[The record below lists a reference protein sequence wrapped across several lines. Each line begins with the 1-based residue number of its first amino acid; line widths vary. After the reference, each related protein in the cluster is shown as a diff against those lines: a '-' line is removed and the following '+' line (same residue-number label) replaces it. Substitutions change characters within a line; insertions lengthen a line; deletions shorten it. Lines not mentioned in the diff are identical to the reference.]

1 MIVGFKVHTK
11 EKGSMIKFLSVA
23 VLTVASLAAE
33 AVPVCLAVTEDDAR
47 SLIGP
52 SAKRTKDPSAC
63 GWSDAG
69 GKKQLNVA
77 RVGTPAP
84 FESFRAH
91 SVQEGKTQTE
101 SGLGGAA
108 FSSIP
113 SADHGSRAAIYLV
126 NGPAILVVDIDGFAP
141 GGAEEHLPQVRDLVR
156 KLVPKL

>member
-1 MIVGFKVHTK
+1 VIARFKVHTK

-47 SLIGP
+47 SLIGS

-63 GWSDAG
+63 GWVNG
-69 GKKQLNVA
+69 QKQLNVA

-91 SVQEGKTQTE
+91 SAQEGKTQTE

-126 NGPAILVVDIDGFAP
+126 KGPAILVIDIDGFEP
-141 GGAEEHLPQVRDLVR
+141 GRAEEHLPQVRDLVR